1 MGGDLCLCLV
11 EFMGNSGSSITTIL
25 ELGFVLFIIGLGIA
39 INLKFKTKLHDEKK
53 QMPINRRGNV
63 VGSVMSVFCRLQMV
77 FWPCDLILLWGITNE
92 IVPVDSIHPNVC
104 LTLLM
109 TVKTGRM
116 CISYHSLFVAL
127 IRYMHI
133 VRHKILNQWN
143 YERVANYFKFFC
155 IIFPLVM
162 EGIGNFTNSD
172 LAKEFAMIDEIRD
185 CIGFTEQL
193 NDGITRKEE
202 TPSKLVQWTL
212 NHLPAQVVQALSIM
226 YTILTVLVSVNVIEA
241 YLYLRIFQTMER

>member
-11 EFMGNSGSSITTIL
+11 EFMGNSGSSIATIL
-25 ELGFVLFIIGLGIA
+25 ELGFVLFIISLGIT

-63 VGSVMSVFCRLQMV
+63 VGSVMSVFCRLQML

-92 IVPVDSIHPNVC
+92 IVPVDSIHPNFC
-104 LTLLM
+104 WALLM
-109 TVKTGRM
+109 TVKTGRV

-133 VRHKILNQWN
+133 VRDKILNQWN

-155 IIFPLVM
+155 IVFPLVM

-185 CIGFTEQL
+185 CIGFTDQL
-193 NDGITRKEE
+193 NDGMTSKEE
-202 TPSKLVQWTL
+202 IPSMDVEIQCFQKI
-212 NHLPAQVVQALSIM
+212 LSS
-226 YTILTVLVSVNVIEA
+226 L
-241 YLYLRIFQTMER
+241 